1 MFDEVPVVGTQYKT
15 GDWKLY
21 AAANDVEIKGFFG
34 EYRWL
39 SNFHICRVWFE
50 GLCYPSSENAFQA
63 AKIYPE
69 HRHPFLDCSAAQSKK
84 LWKELPRID
93 KLSEDWD
100 VRKYTIMSSVLF
112 SKFADNLDLR
122 RKLLQTGGRYLEET
136 NHWGDTYWG
145 VDIKRGGENRLGQLL
160 MKIRDF
166 WKEL

>member
-84 LWKELPRID
+84 LWKENILLCLRFYLVNSRITLIYAENYC
-93 KLSEDWD
+93 KRAED
-100 VRKYTIMSSVLF
+100 T
-112 SKFADNLDLR
+112 
-122 RKLLQTGGRYLEET
+122 
-136 NHWGDTYWG
+136 
-145 VDIKRGGENRLGQLL
+145 
-160 MKIRDF
+160 
-166 WKEL
+166 